1 MSSISQPKPCV
12 LLKSWWMRERM
23 PGMNRLRLLWTTSV
37 GKKMVMAVTGV
48 IWVAY
53 LITHVLANLL
63 VFQGPSKINAYS
75 AFLHGTGGALWAA
88 RLVLIAA
95 LVFHVV
101 AAIQLAS
108 RRQEARP
115 VGYAAGREPHTSTF
129 ASRTIRW
136 GGALI
141 LLFLLFHIL
150 HFTVG
155 TVHSSFLEGD
165 PYHNVAAGFRNP
177 VVVVLYLIAMAVV
190 GLHLYHGVWS
200 SGRSLGMSP
209 PSPRP
214 LRRSLALVLALLVW
228 LGFSIIP
235 IAVYAGVIR

>member
-1 MSSISQPKPCV
+1 MT
-12 LLKSWWMRERM
+12 
-23 PGMNRLRLLWTTSV
+23 RLRLFWQSSV
-37 GKKMVMAVTGV
+37 GKKYVMAVTGL

-63 VFQGPSKINAYS
+63 VFQGPAKINAYS

-95 LVFHVV
+95 LVLHVI
-101 AAIQLAS
+101 AAVQLAE
-108 RRQEARP
+108 RRHEARP
-115 VGYAAGREPHTSTF
+115 VGYAAGRDPQVSTV

-141 LLFLLFHIL
+141 LVFLVYHLL
-150 HFTVG
+150 QFTIG
-155 TVHSSFLEGD
+155 TANPSFVEGD
-165 PYHNVAAGFRNP
+165 PYHNVAAGFHNP
-177 VVVVLYLIAMAVV
+177 LVVVFYLIAMAFV
-190 GLHLYHGVWS
+190 GLHLYHGIWS

-214 LRRSLALVLALLVW
+214 LRRTLALVLGLLIW
-228 LGFSIIP
+228 LGFSVIP
-235 IAVYAGVIR
+235 IAVYAGVVR

>member
-1 MSSISQPKPCV
+1 MS
-12 LLKSWWMRERM
+12 
-23 PGMNRLRLLWTTSV
+23 RLRLLWDASV
-37 GKKMVMAVTGV
+37 GKKIIMAVTGL

-88 RLVLIAA
+88 RVVLIAA
-95 LVFHVV
+95 LVLHVI

-108 RRQEARP
+108 RREEARP
-115 VGYAAGREPHTSTF
+115 VGYAAGRQSQVSTL

-141 LLFLLFHIL
+141 LAFLVYHIL
-150 HFTVG
+150 HFTIG
-155 TVHSSFLEGD
+155 SVHPAFVEGD
-165 PYHNVAAGFRNP
+165 PYHNVAAGFGSLP
-177 VVVVLYLIAMAVV
+177 VVIFYVIAMGAV

-214 LRRSLALVLALLVW
+214 LRRTIALMLALVIW
-228 LGFSIIP
+228 LGFTVIP
-235 IAVYAGVIR
+235 IAVYAGVVR